1 MTLTFHCSACDA
13 PYPQAPAP
21 YRCLACDAPL
31 ECRSPASTFPLDQ
44 IAARPADMWRF
55 REALPPVGDP
65 VSLGEARTPLIPFDL
80 DGMTVLAKC
89 DHTLPTGSYKDRG
102 AALLMSYLHALGLE
116 EAVEDSSG
124 NAGAALA
131 AYAARAKVRLKVF
144 CPASASAG
152 KLVQIRLYGAELVPV
167 EGPRPRATEA
177 LLEYIDRTGAVYA
190 SHLWHPLFIEGLKTL
205 AFELAEQLD
214 WTAPDA
220 VVCPVGAGS
229 ILLGLYR
236 GFLDLQRA
244 KLVNR
249 LPRLIAVQAEHV
261 SPLYQAFHAG
271 LDIVPPAT
279 SPRPTRA
286 EGIALPRPVRDREV
300 INALRQ
306 SAGTVVA
313 VSEEAIV
320 QGVRQLGRAGL
331 CVEPTSAVIWDGLR
345 QAQTAGLVEPGQRIV
360 AVLSGHGL
368 KAAQPIGELLANG
381 E

>member
-1 MTLTFHCSACDA
+1 MALTFHCSACQT

-31 ECRSPASTFPLDQ
+31 ECRYLTPTFPLDQ

-80 DGMTVLAKC
+80 EGMTVLAKC

-102 AALLMSYLHALGLE
+102 AALLMSYLHALGIE

-190 SHLWHPLFIEGLKTL
+190 SHLWHP
-205 AFELAEQLD
+205 
-214 WTAPDA
+214 
-220 VVCPVGAGS
+220 S
-229 ILLGLYR
+229 LYR
-236 GFLDLQRA
+236 RSQ
-244 KLVNR
+244 N
-249 LPRLIAVQAEHV
+249 PRL
-261 SPLYQAFHAG
+261 
-271 LDIVPPAT
+271 
-279 SPRPTRA
+279 
-286 EGIALPRPVRDREV
+286 
-300 INALRQ
+300 
-306 SAGTVVA
+306 
-313 VSEEAIV
+313 
-320 QGVRQLGRAGL
+320 
-331 CVEPTSAVIWDGLR
+331 
-345 QAQTAGLVEPGQRIV
+345 
-360 AVLSGHGL
+360 
-368 KAAQPIGELLANG
+368 
-381 E
+381 

>member
-1 MTLTFHCSACDA
+1 MLPTFHCSACQA

-21 YRCLACDAPL
+21 YRCLACEAPL
-31 ECRSPASTFPLDQ
+31 ECRPPTPTFPLDQ

-55 REALPPVGDP
+55 REALPPVGNP
-65 VSLGEARTPLIPFDL
+65 VSLGEARTPLIPFGL
-80 DGMTVLAKC
+80 EGLTVLAKC

-102 AALLMSYLHALGLE
+102 AALLMSYLHALGIE

-177 LLEYIDRTGAVYA
+177 LLDYIDRTGAVYA

-236 GFLDLQRA
+236 GFVDLQRA
-244 KLVNR
+244 GLINR

-271 LDIVPPAT
+271 LD
-279 SPRPTRA
+279 
-286 EGIALPRPVRDREV
+286 
-300 INALRQ
+300 
-306 SAGTVVA
+306 VVA
-313 VSEEAIV
+313 PCHFSAPHP
-320 QGVRQLGRAGL
+320 GR
-331 CVEPTSAVIWDGLR
+331 
-345 QAQTAGLVEPGQRIV
+345 
-360 AVLSGHGL
+360 GHCL
-368 KAAQPIGELLANG
+368 TPSD
-381 E
+381 

>member
-1 MTLTFHCSACDA
+1 MPLTFHCSACQT

-31 ECRSPASTFPLDQ
+31 ECRSPTPTFPLDQ

-80 DGMTVLAKC
+80 EGLTVLAKC

-102 AALLMSYLHALGLE
+102 AALLMSYLHALGIE

-205 AFELAEQLD
+205 AFELAE
-214 WTAPDA
+214 
-220 VVCPVGAGS
+220 
-229 ILLGLYR
+229 
-236 GFLDLQRA
+236 
-244 KLVNR
+244 
-249 LPRLIAVQAEHV
+249 
-261 SPLYQAFHAG
+261 
-271 LDIVPPAT
+271 
-279 SPRPTRA
+279 
-286 EGIALPRPVRDREV
+286 
-300 INALRQ
+300 
-306 SAGTVVA
+306 
-313 VSEEAIV
+313 
-320 QGVRQLGRAGL
+320 
-331 CVEPTSAVIWDGLR
+331 
-345 QAQTAGLVEPGQRIV
+345 
-360 AVLSGHGL
+360 
-368 KAAQPIGELLANG
+368 
-381 E
+381 

>member
-1 MTLTFHCSACDA
+1 MPLTFHCSACQA

-31 ECRSPASTFPLDQ
+31 GMPVPHPDLPPRPDRRPPL
-44 IAARPADMWRF
+44 PTCGVF
-55 REALPPVGDP
+55 RAALPPVGDP
-65 VSLGEARTPLIPFDL
+65 VSLGEARTPLVPFDL
-80 DGMTVLAKC
+80 EGMTVLAKC

-102 AALLMSYLHALGLE
+102 AALLMSYLRALGIE

-131 AYAARAKVRLKVF
+131 AYAARAKMRLKVF

-152 KLVQIRLYGAELVPV
+152 KLVQIRLYGAELIPV
-167 EGPRPRATEA
+167 EGPRPQATEA

-220 VVCPVGAGS
+220 VICPVGAGS

-236 GFLDLQRA
+236 GFLDFATGRTSPPPTAPHCRPSRTRLA
-244 KLVNR
+244 AAPS
-249 LPRLIAVQAEHV
+249 LPRPAWTR
-261 SPLYQAFHAG
+261 S
-271 LDIVPPAT
+271 PPAA

-313 VSEEAIV
+313 VSEAAIV
-320 QGVRQLGRAGL
+320 EGLRQLGRSGF
-331 CVEPTSAVIWDGLR
+331 CVEPTSAVIWDGLHQSPNR
-345 QAQTAGLVEPGQRIV
+345 RSGGAGSADCGRAFGSRPKGGPTHR
-360 AVLSGHGL
+360 
-368 KAAQPIGELLANG
+368 
-381 E
+381 

>member
-1 MTLTFHCSACDA
+1 
-13 PYPQAPAP
+13 
-21 YRCLACDAPL
+21 
-31 ECRSPASTFPLDQ
+31 
-44 IAARPADMWRF
+44 MWRF

-80 DGMTVLAKC
+80 EGMTVLAKC

-102 AALLMSYLHALGLE
+102 AALLMSYLHSLGIE

-131 AYAARAKVRLKVF
+131 AYAARAKMRLKVF

-152 KLVQIRLYGAELVPV
+152 KLVQIRLYGAELIAV
-167 EGPRPRATEA
+167 EGPRARATEA
-177 LLEYIDRTGAVYA
+177 LLDYMDRTAAVYA

-220 VVCPVGAGS
+220 VICPVGAGS

-236 GFLDLQRA
+236 GFVDLQRA
-244 KLVNR
+244 GLVNR
-249 LPRLIAVQAEHV
+249 LPRLIAVQAERV
-261 SPLYQAFHAG
+261 SPLFQAFHAG
-271 LDIVPPAT
+271 LEVVAPAA

-300 INALRQ
+300 INTLRQ

-313 VSEEAIV
+313 VAEEAIV
-320 QGVRQLGRAGL
+320 RGLRQLGRAGF

-345 QAQTAGLVEPGQRIV
+345 QARAAGLVEPGQRIV

-368 KAAQPIGELLANG
+368 KAAQPIGELLVNG

>member
-1 MTLTFHCSACDA
+1 MPVSHPDLPPRSDRRPPRRYVAL
-13 PYPQAPAP
+13 P
-21 YRCLACDAPL
+21 
-31 ECRSPASTFPLDQ
+31 RSPTSGG
-44 IAARPADMWRF
+44 RPRLAGRG
-55 REALPPVGDP
+55 PH
-65 VSLGEARTPLIPFDL
+65 PLIPFDL
-80 DGMTVLAKC
+80 EGLTVLAKC

-102 AALLMSYLHALGLE
+102 AALLMSYLHALGIE

-177 LLEYIDRTGAVYA
+177 LLKYIDRTGAVYA

-244 KLVNR
+244 GLVNR

-261 SPLYQAFHAG
+261 SPLYQAFHAD
-271 LDIVPPAT
+271 LDVVPPAT

-320 QGVRQLGRAGL
+320 RGLRQLGRAGF

-345 QAQTAGLVEPGQRIV
+345 QARAAGLVEPGQRIV

-381 E
+381 D

>member
-1 MTLTFHCSACDA
+1 MALTFHCSACQT
-13 PYPQAPAP
+13 PYPQVPAP

-31 ECRSPASTFPLDQ
+31 ECRFPTPTFPRDQ

-55 REALPPVGDP
+55 REALPPVGDS

-80 DGMTVLAKC
+80 EGMTVLAKC

-102 AALLMSYLHALGLE
+102 AALLMSYLHALGIE

-131 AYAARAKVRLKVF
+131 AYAARAKMRLKVF

-152 KLVQIRLYGAELVPV
+152 KLVQIRLYGAELIAV
-167 EGPRPRATEA
+167 EGPRARATEA
-177 LLEYIDRTGAVYA
+177 LLEYMDRTGAVYA

-220 VVCPVGAGS
+220 VICPVGAGS

-236 GFLDLQRA
+236 GFVDLQRA
-244 KLVNR
+244 GVVDH

-261 SPLYQAFHAG
+261 SPLYQAFTPAWKWS
-271 LDIVPPAT
+271 PPPLLRAPPG
-279 SPRPTRA
+279 PR
-286 EGIALPRPVRDREV
+286 ALPYPARLETAKSSTPCASQQVLVSRRRRKGHSPGPAPVGPGRF
-300 INALRQ
+300 LRG
-306 SAGTVVA
+306 AYFGCD
-313 VSEEAIV
+313 
-320 QGVRQLGRAGL
+320 LGRPAPSPSRRSGGAGSADRGRAFGSRS
-331 CVEPTSAVIWDGLR
+331 EGGPTHR
-345 QAQTAGLVEPGQRIV
+345 QVV
-360 AVLSGHGL
+360 S
-368 KAAQPIGELLANG
+368 NG

>member
-1 MTLTFHCSACDA
+1 M
-13 PYPQAPAP
+13 
-21 YRCLACDAPL
+21 
-31 ECRSPASTFPLDQ
+31 
-44 IAARPADMWRF
+44 
-55 REALPPVGDP
+55 
-65 VSLGEARTPLIPFDL
+65 
-80 DGMTVLAKC
+80 
-89 DHTLPTGSYKDRG
+89 
-102 AALLMSYLHALGLE
+102 
-116 EAVEDSSG
+116 
-124 NAGAALA
+124 
-131 AYAARAKVRLKVF
+131 
-144 CPASASAG
+144 
-152 KLVQIRLYGAELVPV
+152 
-167 EGPRPRATEA
+167 
-177 LLEYIDRTGAVYA
+177 YA

-220 VVCPVGAGS
+220 VICPVGAGS

-244 KLVNR
+244 GLVPH

-261 SPLYQAFHAG
+261 SPLHQAFHAG
-271 LDIVPPAT
+271 LDEVPPAA

-313 VSEEAIV
+313 VSEAAIV
-320 QGVRQLGRAGL
+320 EGLRQLGWAGF

-345 QAQTAGLVEPGQRIV
+345 QARTAGLVEPGQQIV

-381 E
+381 ESRA